1 MENNF
6 NINEIEDE
14 EREKS
19 VKENYKHIIDGIIQL
34 VSFIA
39 YGMCIVVS
47 VNLGV
52 MLGILSYNNLFFKNP
67 IVVSII
73 FLLIVLV
80 AQFTFV
86 FKCTKK
92 LREKTENWKFY
103 Y

>member
-19 VKENYKHIIDGIIQL
+19 VKENYKHIID
-34 VSFIA
+34 
-39 YGMCIVVS
+39 GMCIVVS

-80 AQFTFV
+80 AQFIFV
-86 FKCTKK
+86 YKCTKK